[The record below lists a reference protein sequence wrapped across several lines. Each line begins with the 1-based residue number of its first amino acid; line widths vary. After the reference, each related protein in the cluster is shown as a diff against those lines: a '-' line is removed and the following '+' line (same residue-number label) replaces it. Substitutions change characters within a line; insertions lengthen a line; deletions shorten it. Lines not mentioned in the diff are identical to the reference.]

1 MVATSWKTCPKER
14 DDAGMTAETPNQQP
28 QTPEV
33 PETGKDR
40 RRTTLV
46 WRVLAVA
53 VIVAATV
60 LVAHVLSRPGGWTRT
75 GGEGGLPAGETE
87 ESLFTPL
94 PRIGSSEVP
103 QKEWASAK
111 RDLAQVMAG
120 ILMAAAEDEEGDYED
135 PGNQTPQ
142 DRRQFLADRFGLPA
156 DYPRSDIGPGVVPDE
171 AKVLAVFDNPET
183 EGTRMIL
190 VRVRLSLEETLAA
203 FHKLYASEGWALHG
217 PIDPKA
223 QTERGWLVWFL
234 RQGRHRILY
243 AEPCQGAE
251 ETLAAVC
258 ELRY

>member
-1 MVATSWKTCPKER
+1 
-14 DDAGMTAETPNQQP
+14 MTAETPNEQP
-28 QTPEV
+28 KTPEA
-33 PETGKDR
+33 PEAGKDR
-40 RRTTLV
+40 PWTNLV

-87 ESLFTPL
+87 KSLFTSL
-94 PRIGSSEVP
+94 PRIGPEKVP
-103 QKEWASAK
+103 EKEWTAAK

-135 PGNQTPQ
+135 PGNQTPE
-142 DRRQFLADRFGLPA
+142 DRREFLAERFGLPA
-156 DYPRSDIGPGVVPDE
+156 DYPRSDLGPGVVPE
-171 AKVLAVFDNPET
+171 GAEVLAVFDNPGT

-190 VRVRLSLEETLAA
+190 VRVRLNLEEALAA
-203 FHKLYASEGWALHG
+203 FHKLYASEGWALRE

-223 QTERGWLVWFL
+223 QTERGWLVWFT
-234 RQGRHRILY
+234 RRGRHRILY
-243 AEPCQGAE
+243 AEPRQGAE

>member
-1 MVATSWKTCPKER
+1 MTVETPKE
-14 DDAGMTAETPNQQP
+14 QP
-28 QTPEV
+28 KTPEER
-33 PETGKDR
+33 ETGKER
-40 RRTTLV
+40 PWTALV

-53 VIVAATV
+53 VIVAVTL
-60 LVAHVLSRPGGWTRT
+60 LVAHVLSRPGGWART
-75 GGEGGLPAGETE
+75 GSEGSLPTGETE
-87 ESLFTPL
+87 RALFESL
-94 PRIGSSEVP
+94 PRVGSEEVP
-103 QKEWASAK
+103 EKEWTSAK

-142 DRRQFLADRFGLPA
+142 DRRQFLAERFGLPA
-156 DYPRSDIGPGVVPDE
+156 DYPRSELGPGVVPE
-171 AKVLAVFDNPET
+171 GAEVLAVFDNPQT

-190 VRVRLSLEETLAA
+190 VRVRLNLEEALAA
-203 FHKLYASEGWALHG
+203 FHKLYASEGWTLRE
-217 PIDPKA
+217 PVDPKG

>member
-1 MVATSWKTCPKER
+1 
-14 DDAGMTAETPNQQP
+14 MTAEMPNEQP
-28 QTPEV
+28 KTPEV

-40 RRTTLV
+40 RWATLV

-75 GGEGGLPAGETE
+75 GGEGGLPVATGDSTRRAGETE
-87 ESLFTPL
+87 RALFEPL
-94 PRIGSSEVP
+94 PRIGPEKVP
-103 QKEWASAK
+103 EKEWAAAK
-111 RDLAQVMAG
+111 RDLTQVMAG

-142 DRRQFLADRFGLPA
+142 DRRQFLADRFRLPA
-156 DYPRSDIGPGVVPDE
+156 DYPRSDLGPGVVPE
-171 AKVLAVFDNPET
+171 GAEVLAVFDNPET

-190 VRVRLSLEETLAA
+190 ARVRLNLEETLAA
-203 FHKLYASEGWALHG
+203 FHKLYASEGWALRE
-217 PIDPKA
+217 PLDPQA
-223 QTERGWLVWFL
+223 QTERGWLVWFM
-234 RQGRHRILY
+234 RKGQHRILY
-243 AEPCQGAE
+243 AEPRQGAE

>member
-1 MVATSWKTCPKER
+1 
-14 DDAGMTAETPNQQP
+14 MTAETPNEQP
-28 QTPEV
+28 KTPEV

-40 RRTTLV
+40 PWATLV

-75 GGEGGLPAGETE
+75 GGEGGLPAGENE

-94 PRIGSSEVP
+94 PRIGPEKVP
-103 QKEWASAK
+103 EKEWTAAK

-120 ILMAAAEDEEGDYED
+120 ILMAAAEEEEGDYED

-156 DYPRSDIGPGVVPDE
+156 QYPRSDLGPGVVPE
-171 AKVLAVFDNPET
+171 GAEVLAVFDNPET

-190 VRVRLSLEETLAA
+190 VRVRLNLEETLAA
-203 FHKLYASEGWALHG
+203 FHKLYASEGWAPRE

-223 QTERGWLVWFL
+223 QTERGWLVWFM
-234 RQGRHRILY
+234 RKGRHRILY
-243 AEPCQGAE
+243 VEPRQGAE

>member
-1 MVATSWKTCPKER
+1 
-14 DDAGMTAETPNQQP
+14 MTAETPNEQP
-28 QTPEV
+28 QTPEAR
-33 PETGKDR
+33 ETGKDR
-40 RRTTLV
+40 RWTRLV

-75 GGEGGLPAGETE
+75 GGEGGLPAGATE

-94 PRIGSSEVP
+94 MRNGPAQVP
-103 QKEWASAK
+103 EKEWTAAK

-120 ILMAAAEDEEGDYED
+120 ILMAAAEEEGDYEE

-142 DRRQFLADRFGLPA
+142 DRRQFLEDRFGLPT
-156 DYPRSDIGPGVVPDE
+156 DYPRSDLGPGVVPE
-171 AKVLAVFDNPET
+171 GAEVLAVFDNPET
-183 EGTRMIL
+183 EGMRMIL
-190 VRVRLSLEETLAA
+190 VRVRLNLEETLAA
-203 FHKLYASEGWALHG
+203 FYKLYASEGWVLRE

-223 QTERGWLVWFL
+223 QTERGWLVWFV

-243 AEPCQGAE
+243 AEPCQGYETE

>member
-1 MVATSWKTCPKER
+1 
-14 DDAGMTAETPNQQP
+14 MTAETPNEQP
-28 QTPEV
+28 KTPEAR
-33 PETGKDR
+33 ETGKDR
-40 RRTTLV
+40 PWTTLV

-53 VIVAATV
+53 VIVAATL

-87 ESLFTPL
+87 RALFEPL
-94 PRIGSSEVP
+94 PRIGPEKVP
-103 QKEWASAK
+103 EKEWTAAK
-111 RDLAQVMAG
+111 RDLTQVMAG

-142 DRRQFLADRFGLPA
+142 DRREFLEDRFGLPTGF
-156 DYPRSDIGPGVVPDE
+156 PRSDLGPGVVPEE
-171 AKVLAVFDNPET
+171 AEVLAVFDNPET

-190 VRVRLSLEETLAA
+190 VRVRLNLEETLAA
-203 FHKLYASEGWALHG
+203 FHKLYASEGWALRE

-223 QTERGWLVWFL
+223 QTERGWLVWFI

-243 AEPCQGAE
+243 AEPREGAE

>member
-1 MVATSWKTCPKER
+1 
-14 DDAGMTAETPNQQP
+14 MTAETPNEQP
-28 QTPEV
+28 KTPEV
-33 PETGKDR
+33 PETGKNR
-40 RRTTLV
+40 RWATLV

-75 GGEGGLPAGETE
+75 GGEGGLPAGENE

-94 PRIGSSEVP
+94 PRIGPEKVP
-103 QKEWASAK
+103 EKEWTAAK

-120 ILMAAAEDEEGDYED
+120 ILMAAAEEEEGDYED

-142 DRRQFLADRFGLPA
+142 DRREFLAGRFGLPA
-156 DYPRSDIGPGVVPDE
+156 DYPRSDLGPGVVPE
-171 AKVLAVFDNPET
+171 GAEVLAVFDNPQT

-190 VRVRLSLEETLAA
+190 VRVRLNLEKTLAA
-203 FHKLYASEGWALHG
+203 FHKLYASEGWALRE

-223 QTERGWLVWFL
+223 QTERGWLVWFI
-234 RQGRHRILY
+234 RQGQHRILY
-243 AEPCQGAE
+243 AEPRQGAE

>member
-1 MVATSWKTCPKER
+1 
-14 DDAGMTAETPNQQP
+14 MTAETPNQQP
-28 QTPEV
+28 KTPEV

-40 RRTTLV
+40 RWATLV

-53 VIVAATV
+53 VIVAATL
-60 LVAHVLSRPGGWTRT
+60 LVAHVLSRPGGWTEPRGQ
-75 GGEGGLPAGETE
+75 GGSSGGETE

-94 PRIGSSEVP
+94 PRIGPPQVSE
-103 QKEWASAK
+103 KEWASAK

-120 ILMAAAEDEEGDYED
+120 ILMAAAEEEGDYED
-135 PGNQTPQ
+135 PENQTPQ

-156 DYPRSDIGPGVVPDE
+156 QYPRSDLGPGVVPE
-171 AKVLAVFDNPET
+171 GAEVLAVFDNPQK

-190 VRVRLSLEETLAA
+190 VRVPRSLEETLAA
-203 FHKLYASEGWALHG
+203 FHKLYASEGWVTRE

-223 QTERGWLVWFL
+223 QTERGWLVWFM
-234 RQGRHRILY
+234 RKGQHRILY
-243 AEPCQGAE
+243 AQTSEGAE

>member
-1 MVATSWKTCPKER
+1 
-14 DDAGMTAETPNQQP
+14 MTAETPNEQP

-33 PETGKDR
+33 PKTGKDR
-40 RRTTLV
+40 RWAMLV

-75 GGEGGLPAGETE
+75 GGEGGLSAGETE
-87 ESLFTPL
+87 RALFEPL
-94 PRIGSSEVP
+94 PRIGPEKVP
-103 QKEWASAK
+103 EKEWMAAK

-120 ILMAAAEDEEGDYED
+120 FLMAAAEDEEGDYEN

-142 DRRQFLADRFGLPA
+142 DRRRFLADRFGLPA
-156 DYPRSDIGPGVVPDE
+156 DYPRSDIGPGVVPEDAE
-171 AKVLAVFDNPET
+171 VLAVFDNPET

-203 FHKLYASEGWALHG
+203 FHKLYASEGWALRE

-223 QTERGWLVWFL
+223 QTERGWLVWFI

-243 AEPCQGAE
+243 AEPRQGAE